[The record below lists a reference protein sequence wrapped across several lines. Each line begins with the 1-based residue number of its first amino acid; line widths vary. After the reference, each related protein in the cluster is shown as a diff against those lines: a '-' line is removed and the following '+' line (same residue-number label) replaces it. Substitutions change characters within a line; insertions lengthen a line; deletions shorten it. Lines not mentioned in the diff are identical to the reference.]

1 MAKISDLNVNQVINK
16 FIDENPQFSLNSDKI
31 KGMKELFDK
40 LMNEKSNKTKNKWEQ
55 EALITDIAIGFAYN
69 EPVDLIFREH
79 SDNKH
84 MSFFDNFL
92 DNGESD
98 KISKILSEYGLPTEV
113 LRGVK
118 PNIDID
124 IKRNFE
130 KDTIEIKG
138 KINPS
143 PDSESE
149 QDDFFEIYLNG
160 HRIYE
165 WYRNGFEEV
174 EEKNEIE
181 VEDIYESTYDNNEIT
196 EERIAKLYTKSGKL
210 RKGIYMATI
219 EKSNGE
225 IITKELTSKGQ
236 IIYRDSKGRFTKK

>member
-1 MAKISDLNVNQVINK
+1 MAKISNLKVNQIINR
-16 FIDENPQFSLNSDKI
+16 FIDENPQFSLNSDKV
-31 KGMKELFDK
+31 KDTKDLFDR
-40 LMNEKSNKTKNKWEQ
+40 LMNERSNITKNEWEQ
-55 EALITDIAIGFAYN
+55 EALITDIATGFAYG
-69 EPVDLIFREH
+69 ESADSIFREH

-92 DNGESD
+92 EKGEAD

-124 IKRNFE
+124 IKRNFG

-138 KINPS
+138 MINPS
-143 PDSESE
+143 PDGESE
-149 QDDFFEIYLNG
+149 QNDFFEIYLNG
-160 HRIYE
+160 KKIYE
-165 WYRNGFEEV
+165 WNRNGFNEV
-174 EEKNEIE
+174 EEVGDFKTDDVYEPDN
-181 VEDIYESTYDNNEIT
+181 DYESSK
-196 EERIAKLYTKSGKL
+196 ERRAKLYTKSGKL
-210 RKGIYMATI
+210 RKGVYIATI

-236 IIYRDSKGRFTKK
+236 IVYRDSKGRFTRK

>member
-1 MAKISDLNVNQVINK
+1 MAKISNLKVNQIINK

-31 KGMKELFDK
+31 KDTKDLFDK
-40 LMNEKSNKTKNKWEQ
+40 LMNEKSNITKNEWEQ
-55 EALITDIAIGFAYN
+55 EALITDIATGFAYN
-69 EPVDLIFREH
+69 EPADLIFREH

-92 DNGESD
+92 EEGESN

-118 PNIDID
+118 PNVDID
-124 IKRNFE
+124 IERDFGN
-130 KDTIEIKG
+130 DTVEIRG

-149 QDDFFEIYLNG
+149 QDDFFEIWLNG
-160 HRIYE
+160 KKIYE
-165 WYRNGFEEV
+165 WDRNGFDEV
-174 EEKNEIE
+174 EEVGDFEI
-181 VEDIYESTYDNNEIT
+181 DDTYEPDSYYEPSG
-196 EERIAKLYTKSGKL
+196 ERRAKLYTKSGKL
-210 RKGIYMATI
+210 RKGIYIATI

-236 IIYRDSKGRFTKK
+236 IIYRDSKGRFTRK

>member
-1 MAKISDLNVNQVINK
+1 MTKISNLKVNQIINK

-31 KGMKELFDK
+31 KDIKDLFDR
-40 LMNEKSNKTKNKWEQ
+40 LMNETSNITKNEWEQ
-55 EALITDIAIGFAYN
+55 EALLTDIAIGFAYN
-69 EPVDLIFREH
+69 ESADSIFREH

-84 MSFFDNFL
+84 MSFFDIFL
-92 DNGESD
+92 DKGEAD
-98 KISKILSEYGLPTEV
+98 KISKILSEYGLPTEI

-124 IKRNFE
+124 IKRSFG

-138 KINPS
+138 MINPS
-143 PDSESE
+143 PDGESE

-165 WYRNGFEEV
+165 WNRNGFEEM
-174 EEKNEIE
+174 EEKND
-181 VEDIYESTYDNNEIT
+181 VKADDIYEPDSDYEPS

-210 RKGIYMATI
+210 RKGIYIATI

-225 IITKELTSKGQ
+225 VITKELTSNGQ
-236 IIYRDSKGRFTKK
+236 IVYRDAKGRFTRK

>member
-1 MAKISDLNVNQVINK
+1 MAKISNLKINQIINK

-31 KGMKELFDK
+31 KDIKDLFNR
-40 LMNEKSNKTKNKWEQ
+40 LMNEKSNITKNEWEQ
-55 EALITDIAIGFAYN
+55 EALLTDIAIGFGYN
-69 EPVDLIFREH
+69 ESADSIFREH

-92 DNGESD
+92 EKGEAD

-124 IKRNFE
+124 IKRNLG

-138 KINPS
+138 RINPS
-143 PDSESE
+143 PDGESE

-160 HRIYE
+160 YRIYE
-165 WYRNGFEEV
+165 WNRNGFKEV
-174 EEKNEIE
+174 EEKDDVEA
-181 VEDIYESTYDNNEIT
+181 EDIYEPDSDYEPS
-196 EERIAKLYTKSGKL
+196 EERFARLFTKSGKP
-210 RKGIYMATI
+210 RKGTYIATI

-225 IITKELTSKGQ
+225 VITRELTSKGQ
-236 IIYRDSKGRFTKK
+236 IVYRDSKGRFTRK